1 MTAEFQ
7 IHLEPSSSGLP
18 RQSRHSSTGSE
29 PQAYS
34 YMEMLWREGLKER
47 RLAEGL
53 GGMKSELLGQPT
65 SIRAAVVGLDVAAP
79 HVVSVGICRQKLYD
93 PCKL

>member
-1 MTAEFQ
+1 
-7 IHLEPSSSGLP
+7 
-18 RQSRHSSTGSE
+18 
-29 PQAYS
+29 
-34 YMEMLWREGLKER
+34 MEMLRREGLEER

-65 SIRAAVVGLDVAAP
+65 SIRAAVVGLDVP
-79 HVVSVGICRQKLYD
+79 PLTSCRLGYADEELYD